1 MVWKM
6 TRCEMLGIYIVQNS
20 TTIRQTA
27 EKFGIS
33 KSLVHNDLHKK
44 LPYVNP
50 NLYVFVQRI
59 LDENFSVRHI
69 RGGLATKQKYLN
81 KKGYI

>member
-1 MVWKM
+1 M
-6 TRCEMLGIYIVQNS
+6 TRCEMLGLYIVENK

-27 EKFGIS
+27 KIFEIS

-44 LPYVNP
+44 LPFVNN
-50 NLYVFVQRI
+50 NLYQVVQKI

-69 RGGLATKQKYLN
+69 RGGLATKQKYLK
-81 KKGYI
+81 KKG